1 MNAKPATPLERGATI
16 YSLTSEERAV
26 MKRLTDA
33 RIVVSIGEHGSIK
46 ARLRTALDER
56 RALVAALRGMLD
68 AMPCDDYAPDTY
80 GGEQIAGARA
90 LLRTLGEL

>member
-1 MNAKPATPLERGATI
+1 MSAKPATPLERGATI
-16 YSLTSEERAV
+16 YSLTTEERAV

-56 RALVAALRGMLD
+56 RALVAALRD
-68 AMPCDDYAPDTY
+68 
-80 GGEQIAGARA
+80 IANRVPASINGDGATESARA